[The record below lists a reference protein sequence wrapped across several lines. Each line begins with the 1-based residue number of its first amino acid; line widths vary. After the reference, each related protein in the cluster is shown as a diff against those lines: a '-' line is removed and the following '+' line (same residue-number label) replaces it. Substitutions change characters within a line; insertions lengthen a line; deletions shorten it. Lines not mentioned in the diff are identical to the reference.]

1 MCAKFHRQLLIRFP
15 VSLSLIKSM
24 KTTIIGIIKEG
35 KVPPDFRVALTPK
48 QCKAVEILYP
58 EVKIHVQRSP
68 IRTFKDEEYEKE
80 GILLVDSVEN
90 CDIII
95 GVKEVNI
102 SDLVPNKTF
111 LFFSHTIKKQAYNQQ
126 LLKSILDKKIR
137 LVDYEVIK
145 DKNNKRLIGFGRYAG
160 IVGTYN
166 GFLTWG
172 LKNNSYQLKPANQCV
187 NRIEVESELKK
198 VHLPANFKCI
208 LTGFGRVGHGAREIM
223 DLLPIKEVTPDEIL
237 TKEFNEPVF
246 AHLELEDYYA
256 PIDGATFDKGEFYSN
271 PEKYKSILSR
281 FVSKV
286 DMYIP
291 CHFWSSK
298 SPIILSQEELMQEN
312 RKLAVVADISCDIAG
327 PIACTIRPSKI
338 SDPIYGYDPR
348 TGEEVDYK
356 SENAIAVMA
365 VDNLPCELPKDASE
379 DFGNELIKH
388 VLPALLREDPDAII
402 SRGSET
408 SLSGQLTEY
417 FAYLQEYVDGVIE

>member
-1 MCAKFHRQLLIRFP
+1 
-15 VSLSLIKSM
+15 M
-24 KTTIIGIIKEG
+24 KTTTIGIIKEG

-48 QCKAVEILYP
+48 QCRAIEIVYP
-58 EVKIHVQRSP
+58 DVKIHVQRSP
-68 IRTFKDEEYEKE
+68 IRTFSDKEYAAE
-80 GILLVDSVEN
+80 GIMLVDSIKD

-126 LLKSILDKKIR
+126 LLRSILDKKIR
-137 LVDYEVIK
+137 LIDYEVIK

-172 LKNNSYQLKPANQCV
+172 LKNDSYSMKPANQCE
-187 NRIEVESELKK
+187 NRIEVEAELKK
-198 VHLPANFKCI
+198 VTFPSDFKCI

-237 TKEFNEPVF
+237 ANEFNEPVF
-246 AHLELEDYYA
+246 AHLELEDYYV
-256 PIDGATFDKGEFYSN
+256 PIDGTAFDKKEFYST
-271 PEKYKSILSR
+271 PEKYKSNLSR

-291 CHFWSSK
+291 CHFWSNK
-298 SPIILSQEELMQEN
+298 SPIILSQEDLNLPN
-312 RKLAVVADISCDIAG
+312 RKLSVVADISCDIAG

-338 SDPIYGYDPR
+338 SDPIFGYDPVS
-348 TGEEVDYK
+348 GNEVNYK
-356 SENAIAVMA
+356 EMGAIAVMA

-388 VLPALLREDPDAII
+388 VLPALFREDPDAIMERA
-402 SRGSET
+402 SQTNS
-408 SLSGQLTEY
+408 SGELTEG
-417 FAYLQEYVDGVIE
+417 FAYLQEYADGILEK